1 MKRMML
7 VLMSIALFAACS
19 SDNEENEP
27 EMDKTSLVYKS
38 DALGIDKN
46 VVVGYY
52 KDGLCL
58 SLAKLGNIEGGE
70 TSKEIIIT
78 DPSILEVVIF
88 YEGRAELNG
97 EANRIDETYSIKK
110 NTKNIIEPSKGVK
123 VVVVSK
129 DDKTQYPH

>member
-38 DALGIDKN
+38 DANGDNN

-58 SLAKLGNIEGGE
+58 RLAKLGNVKEGE
-70 TSKEIIIT
+70 TSKEVVI
-78 DPSILEVVIF
+78 DDASIKEVVIF
-88 YEGRAELNG
+88 YDDFMKPSEK
-97 EANRIDETYSIKK
+97 ANRIDEVYTIKR
-110 NTKNIIEPSKGVK
+110 NTKNIIEPSKSAKIVS
-123 VVVVSK
+123 VSK

>member
-38 DALGIDKN
+38 DMPGGDKN

-58 SLAKLGNIEGGE
+58 RLAKLGNVDEGE
-70 TSKEIIIT
+70 TSKEVVI
-78 DPSILEVVIF
+78 DDASIKEVVIF
-88 YEGRAELNG
+88 YDDFMKPSEK
-97 EANRIDETYSIKK
+97 ANRIDEVYTIKR
-110 NTKNIIEPSKGVK
+110 NTKNIIEPSKSAKEVS
-123 VVVVSK
+123 VSK